1 VLVDD
6 SERPC
11 TAHEREH
18 LLAALETERSRLAL
32 IFERAPAFM
41 AVMRGPTYIF
51 ERANPACHEMLGR
64 TELVGKTVLEAVPE
78 VEAQGYIELLDHVRI
93 TGEPFIGR
101 QMPVTLLRGSGMT
114 PEVRYMDFV
123 YQRIDDP
130 DGEVRVVAHGVDIT
144 EQVVAADALRETQE
158 RLRDQFAKLPVPT
171 FLWEL
176 EGDDF
181 VLVDYNEAAMPL
193 VEPQWEGAIGRRA
206 SQLFPNG
213 WPVHADARTSLRE
226 ERVIHRTFVSERS
239 DGAEP
244 RTFDLTIGP
253 QPPKRVLIHAV
264 DTTEQ
269 TRLANQLRQ
278 AQKMDAVGQ
287 LAGGVAHDFNNLL
300 TVISAHS
307 ALLIDE
313 LSENDARRQDA
324 RAIQQ
329 ASARAASLT
338 RQLLAFSRKQI
349 LRPALVDL
357 NLVVDETH
365 RLLDRLVGEDI
376 EIVLTLAPDLG
387 LVLVDIGQVEQV
399 VMNLVLNSRDAMQSG
414 GRLTITTKNV
424 AVASDAPKIRGI
436 VPAGSYAV
444 LSVSDTGVGMDE
456 QTQARVFE
464 PFFTTKPLGKGTGLG
479 LSTVYG
485 IVKQSDGYVLL
496 DSKPGR
502 GSTFDVYLPIV
513 DGNRAAESPEAEC
526 MPVEHRAETVL
537 LVEDDDAVRQVA
549 KRILRAEGYDVLEA
563 SDGEDA
569 LALSTLHAGP
579 IDAVVTDAV
588 MPGIT
593 GAAVLE
599 RIRAQRPGCKAILMS
614 GYTND
619 EMTRRGI
626 SSSDVTFVQKP
637 FTVED
642 FARLVR
648 LSLDS

>member
-1 VLVDD
+1 MTRTSTVD
-6 SERPC
+6 SNEVER
-11 TAHEREH
+11 
-18 LLAALETERSRLAL
+18 LLASLEAERSRLAI

-51 ERANPACHEMLGR
+51 ERANPACHELLGR

-78 VEAQGYIELLDHVRI
+78 VEAQGFIALLDHVRT
-93 TGEPFIGR
+93 TGEPFIGK
-101 QMPVTLLRGSGMT
+101 QVPVSLLRGPDAT

-123 YQRIDDP
+123 YLRIDDP
-130 DGEVRVVAHGVDIT
+130 DGEVRVCAHGIDIT
-144 EQVVAADALRETQE
+144 EQVVAANALRETQN

-176 EGDDF
+176 CGDDF
-181 VLVDYNEAAMPL
+181 VLIDCNDAGLPL
-193 VEPQWEGAIGRRA
+193 IEPQWGEAIGRRA
-206 SQLFPNG
+206 TQLFPGG
-213 WPVHADARTSLRE
+213 WPLLDDVRRSLRDGVVV
-226 ERVIHRTFVSERS
+226 RRTFVADRVN
-239 DGAEP
+239 GAEP

-253 QPPKRVLIHAV
+253 QPPDRVLIHAI

-269 TRLANQLRQ
+269 TRLAIQLRQ

-307 ALLIDE
+307 ALLIEE
-313 LSENDARRQDA
+313 LGEDDVRHQDA

-357 NLVVDETH
+357 NLVVDETR

-376 EIVLTLAPDLG
+376 EIDLTMANDLG

-399 VMNLVLNSRDAMQSG
+399 VMNLVLNSRDAMISG
-414 GRLTITTKNV
+414 GRLAIATRNV
-424 AVASDAPKIRGI
+424 TVAADAPKIRGI
-436 VPAGSYAV
+436 VPAGAYAV
-444 LSVSDTGVGMDE
+444 LSVSDTGTGMDE

-464 PFFTTKPLGKGTGLG
+464 PFFTTKPMGKGTGLG

-485 IVKQSDGYVLL
+485 IVKQSGGYVLVESEL
-496 DSKPGR
+496 GT
-502 GSTFDVYLPIV
+502 GTTFDVYLPIV
-513 DGNRAAESPEAEC
+513 AGDRIAEVQQTEESPAEQ
-526 MPVEHRAETVL
+526 HAETIL
-537 LVEDDDAVRQVA
+537 LVEDDAAVRQVA

-563 SDGEDA
+563 RDGEDA
-569 LALSTLHAGP
+569 LALSTLHAGI
-579 IDAVVTDAV
+579 IDAVITDAV

-593 GAAVLE
+593 GAELLDRV
-599 RIRAQRPGCKAILMS
+599 RAQRPGCKAILMS

-626 SSSDVTFVQKP
+626 SSSEVTFVQKP
-637 FTVED
+637 FSIED
-642 FARLVR
+642 FARIVR